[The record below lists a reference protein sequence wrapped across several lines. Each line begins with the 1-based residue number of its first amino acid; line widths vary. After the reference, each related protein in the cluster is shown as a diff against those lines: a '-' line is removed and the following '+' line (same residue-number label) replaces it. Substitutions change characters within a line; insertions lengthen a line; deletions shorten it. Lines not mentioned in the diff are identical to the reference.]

1 MQREVRGD
9 ELLTANTEWPETNQF
24 GSLLCYRLLTKARE
38 AMSRLTAC
46 AVLGAAL
53 LSIVECPIARAEPPQ
68 DEESLGQKLDRRLDK
83 LGRELRHGW
92 AEVRASIDRMG
103 VQGRVYGRLHWD
115 KDLANATIDIEVRE
129 DKSVVLKGSVPT
141 ESAKSKAVQLAQD
154 TTGVHEVVDEL
165 GIAGK

>member
-1 MQREVRGD
+1 MQPFAYES
-9 ELLTANTEWPETNQF
+9 E
-24 GSLLCYRLLTKARE
+24 GSHEPTYCLRRAG
-38 AMSRLTAC
+38 
-46 AVLGAAL
+46 AVL

-68 DEESLGQKLDRRLDK
+68 DEETLGQKLDRGLDK
-83 LGRELRHGW
+83 LGRELRYGW

-141 ESAKSKAVQLAQD
+141 ESRQEQGRATRPGHHRRARSRRRTGHCRQITAGPGRAVPARHLRHNTSGGRQKA
-154 TTGVHEVVDEL
+154 
-165 GIAGK
+165 